1 MTRKARSES
10 QSVSSTQ
17 TFDPASEPLLQG
29 LNDSQREAVT
39 HIDGPMLVLAG
50 PGSGK
55 TRVVTHRVAWL
66 LQNGVKDYNIAALT
80 FTNKAADEM
89 KTRLQA
95 LAPGSKVWIGTFHR
109 FCAYLLRYYATYVG
123 LQENYAIYD
132 SDESKKLLEEVVSK
146 DSLPNGVDIQ
156 KIASAI
162 SWAKNGLVSA
172 DDYCAKEGSML
183 GKIVE
188 EAYPAYQRA
197 LKQANAVD
205 FDDLLFHVATL
216 LKTQPEIRKN
226 LDYRFKYILV
236 DEYQD
241 TNLVQY
247 AIARALS
254 IDYPNLA
261 VTGDPDQSIYG
272 WRGANINNILNFEQ
286 DFEGAKVVRLEQNY
300 RSAKSILRLA
310 DHLIKHN
317 LYRKD
322 KNLYTDNAEGD
333 LPRIVI
339 NFDQDEEAEMIAAE
353 IAAEIA
359 AGKRRPRDYAIFYR
373 MNALSRNLEYA
384 LRRYGV
390 PFQLVRGLEFFNRK
404 EIKDVCSYLQLA
416 YNPNDVISFKRVVN
430 LPSRGIGRITLE
442 KLEQYATFRGISL
455 FESARNA
462 NEVAGISPR
471 VRRAVASF
479 VELIDKLRASFDAG
493 DDLEVALGV
502 LLKETQ
508 YVEYL
513 RETAKTEED
522 EQRLAN
528 IQELLSA
535 AREFD
540 SDFAQIA
547 SEDSPLAREGT
558 AAPKRDKLGAFLE
571 QIALVNDVD
580 AWESNDDRVSLMT
593 LHAAKGLEFP
603 VVYLIALEDGVLPH
617 ERSSHDKRQLEEER
631 RLLFVGITRAKEE
644 LRISRTRYREFRGS
658 YNPSLASRFIFEFH
672 NSDCDQYDSM
682 DDWLSAR
689 QDAARET
696 PDENIVVP
704 KFFARKE
711 GLSQRQALWDAE
723 FERGFGAQDSFGVF
737 DGATRDVGRRG
748 RKKADLYVEGVDPD
762 PDDDFSQE
770 IPDDDV
776 FVEMEADLEFDDD
789 QLDLDEFERQVE
801 AQDDVAQYAQ
811 VDEYDQS
818 RPFAQPNKRAGRKA
832 SSVRKAPSPGALTT
846 GSKLEDELDG
856 TPRRRKG
863 SGGQTLVVNSFVQ
876 HRRYGVG
883 VVKKISGP
891 SFNRIAKISFLSG
904 VGDVDLPVDDP
915 ELTLVAIGRKDAR

>member
-1 MTRKARSES
+1 MTSNARSDS
-10 QSVSSTQ
+10 QTPTPSSFIDATR
-17 TFDPASEPLLQG
+17 EPLLQG
-29 LNDSQREAVT
+29 LNDAQREAVT

-66 LQNGVKDYNIAALT
+66 LQHGVRDYQIAALT

-89 KTRLQA
+89 KTRLQT
-95 LAPGSKVWIGTFHR
+95 LAPGSRVWIGTFHR
-109 FCAYLLRYYATYVG
+109 FCAYLLRYYASYVG

-132 SDESKKLLEEVVSK
+132 TDESKKLLEEVAPK
-146 DSLPNGVDIQ
+146 NSLPNGVDVQ

-162 SWAKNGLVSA
+162 SWAKNGLVSC

-188 EAYPAYQRA
+188 EVYPAYQRA
-197 LKQANAVD
+197 LKRANAVD

-226 LDYRFKYILV
+226 LDYRFRYILV

-322 KNLYTDNAEGD
+322 KSLFTDNPEGE
-333 LPRIVI
+333 LPRVVI

-359 AGKRRPRDYAIFYR
+359 AGKRRPRDYAVFYR

-384 LRRYGV
+384 LRRYAV

-430 LPSRGIGRITLE
+430 LPARGVGRVSIE
-442 KLEQYATFRGISL
+442 RLEQYAREKGLTL
-455 FESARNA
+455 FEAARNV
-462 NEVAGISPR
+462 NEVAGLSAR
-471 VRRAVASF
+471 VRKALQGF
-479 VELIDKLRASFDAG
+479 VKLVEKLRASFDEG
-493 DDLEVALGV
+493 DDLEVALGM
-502 LLKETQ
+502 LLKETK

-513 RETAKTEED
+513 RDSAKTEED

-540 SDFAQIA
+540 SDFAQIE
-547 SEDSPLAREGT
+547 SEESPIARQSAER
-558 AAPKRDKLGAFLE
+558 PIRDKLGAFLE

-580 AWESNDDRVSLMT
+580 AWEANDDRVSLMT

-603 VVYLIALEDGVLPH
+603 VVYLVALEDGVLPH

-631 RLLFVGITRAKEE
+631 RLLFVGVTRAKEE
-644 LRISRTRYREFRGS
+644 LRLSRTRYREFRGS
-658 YNPSLASRFIFEFH
+658 FNPSLASRFLFELH
-672 NSDCDQYDSM
+672 KSDVEQFASM
-682 DDWLSAR
+682 DDWIAAR
-689 QDAARET
+689 QDAAREAQG
-696 PDENIVVP
+696 DNIVVP
-704 KFFARKE
+704 KFFERKE

-723 FERGFGAQDSFGVF
+723 FERNFSARDELDTFDYSTRSAGKRGVKKNRF
-737 DGATRDVGRRG
+737 DD
-748 RKKADLYVEGVDPD
+748 GVDPE
-762 PDDDFSQE
+762 PSDDFSQE
-770 IPDDDV
+770 TPEEEV
-776 FVEMEADLEFDDD
+776 FQETEVDYDFADD
-789 QLDLDEFERQVE
+789 QNDMEDFEREIE
-801 AQDDVAQYAQ
+801 AQEDESQYSQ
-811 VDEYDQS
+811 IDEYEE
-818 RPFAQPNKRAGRKA
+818 RRFKRAKKT
-832 SSVRKAPSPGALTT
+832 RKAPSPSAIKTASELAGDKSDRSQRAK
-846 GSKLEDELDG
+846 SDE
-856 TPRRRKG
+856 RKAI
-863 SGGQTLVVNSFVQ
+863 VVNSFVQ
-876 HRRYGVG
+876 HRRFGVG

-891 SFNRIAKISFLSG
+891 SFARIAKISFLSS
-904 VGDVDLPVDDP
+904 VGDVDLPIDDP
-915 ELTLVAIGRKDAR
+915 ELTLVAVGRKGAR